1 MRIKIGA
8 KFSPRTPF
16 FNDQTQKAI
25 SILYYRISYLST
37 TQTNQEQREEGINR
51 TSLTQELQL

>member
-25 SILYYRISYLST
+25 SIYYLPYFVFVNLR
-37 TQTNQEQREEGINR
+37 NDQEQREEGINR

>member
-25 SILYYRISYLST
+25 SYKTVFRIC
-37 TQTNQEQREEGINR
+37 QRRNDQEQREESIDHH
-51 TSLTQELQL
+51 

>member
-25 SILYYRISYLST
+25 SIYNRISYLST
-37 TQTNQEQREEGINR
+37 TQSTKNNEKKESIEHH
-51 TSLTQELQL
+51 

>member
-25 SILYYRISYLST
+25 SIYNRISYLST